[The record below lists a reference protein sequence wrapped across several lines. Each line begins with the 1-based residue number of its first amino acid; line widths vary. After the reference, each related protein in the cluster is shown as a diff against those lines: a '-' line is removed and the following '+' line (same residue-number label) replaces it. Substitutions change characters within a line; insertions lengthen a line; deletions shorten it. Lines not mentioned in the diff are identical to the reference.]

1 MAVVKLT
8 KSELKRQREA
18 LTRFNR
24 YLPMLQLKKQQ
35 LQSEILKIHRRIES
49 LAQAIDDL
57 RNKIVLWVDVFAQEL
72 DLTPIVKV
80 KKIKTGLGNVAG
92 IEVSVFLGVEFE
104 PVSYDFL
111 TTPLWVD
118 NALVVCREEIS
129 LKSEIAVCHQQIEA
143 LKEELRV
150 TTQRVNLFEKIKIP
164 QARENIRVINIYTGE
179 LQKAGVVRG
188 KIAKSKI
195 NKQNM

>member
-92 IEVSVFLGVEFE
+92 IEVAVFLGVEFE

-118 NALVVCREEIS
+118 NALAVCREEIS